1 MSLGVFFMDYIS
13 STYDLIKRYD
23 VRARKRFGQNFLT
36 DPRVLDKI
44 IAAADVTKDD
54 FVLEI
59 GPGLGTLTRA
69 LCDHAGHV
77 LAVELDFDLAD
88 IIEQEL
94 IPAYDNLELITGDIL
109 KQDIGE
115 IADQKNDG
123 RPIKVVANLPYY
135 ITTPILMELLETKAP
150 VESITVMV
158 QKEVADRMM
167 AKPGDKDCGA
177 ISLAVQYY
185 ADVYLAANVP
195 PNCFT
200 PRPRVAS
207 AVIRLTTRQAP
218 PVETKNE
225 KLMFGLIKA
234 AFAQRRKTLVNAVSG
249 SAWLDIDKE
258 RIQNAIEKMG
268 LSPTV
273 RGEKLDLAAFAGL
286 ADHLS

>member
-115 IADQKNDG
+115 IADQKNEG

-207 AVIRLTTRQAP
+207 AVIRLTTRQTP

-286 ADHLS
+286 ANHLS

>member
-1 MSLGVFFMDYIS
+1 MDYIS

-207 AVIRLTTRQAP
+207 AVIRLTTRQTP

>member
-207 AVIRLTTRQAP
+207 AVIRLTTRQTP

>member
-1 MSLGVFFMDYIS
+1 MDYIS

-115 IADQKNDG
+115 IANKKNEG
-123 RPIKVVANLPYY
+123 HPIKVVANLPYY

-207 AVIRLTTRQAP
+207 AVIRLTTRQTP

>member
-1 MSLGVFFMDYIS
+1 MDYIS

-115 IADQKNDG
+115 IADQKNEG

-207 AVIRLTTRQAP
+207 AVIRLTTRQTP

>member
-1 MSLGVFFMDYIS
+1 MDYIS
-13 STYDLIKRYD
+13 ATYDLIKRYD

-207 AVIRLTTRQAP
+207 AVIRLTTRQTP

-286 ADHLS
+286 ANHLS

>member
-1 MSLGVFFMDYIS
+1 MDYIS

-115 IADQKNDG
+115 IADQKNEG
-123 RPIKVVANLPYY
+123 HPIKVVANLPYY

-207 AVIRLTTRQAP
+207 AVIRLTTRQTP